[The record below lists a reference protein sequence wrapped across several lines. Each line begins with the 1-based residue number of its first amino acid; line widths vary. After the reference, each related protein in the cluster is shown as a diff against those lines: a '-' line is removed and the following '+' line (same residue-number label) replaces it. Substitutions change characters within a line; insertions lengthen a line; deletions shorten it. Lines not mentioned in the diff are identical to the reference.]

1 MNTLFER
8 FFESAP
14 DAIVVSDSD
23 GRIARVNAP
32 AEVLFG
38 YPRAE
43 LLGQALEFLLPER
56 FRERYVA
63 HRTAY
68 QAHPQVRP
76 MGAGLELLGR
86 RKDGREFPLDIML
99 SPVETAEGAMVI
111 GVVRDITERQG
122 IEATLHRKNLE
133 MEKAVL
139 AKDRFLAGMSHELR
153 TPLNAILGFTGT
165 LLMRLPG
172 PLTIDQEKQLRT
184 VQGSAKHL
192 LSLINDLLD
201 LTRIESGSVELHP
214 ESVDCG
220 ALMQE
225 VATTLRQLAAARGL
239 ALHVSL
245 PPEKIVVTTDRR
257 ALHQILL
264 NLLNNAIKF
273 TKQGHVSLDLRRTD
287 GFVEFVVTDTGIG
300 IVEEDQEKLFFA
312 FTQLDNSSTRR
323 FEGSG
328 LGLHLSQKLA
338 GLIGGVI
345 TVESARER
353 GSCFT
358 FALEENRS

>member
-14 DAIVVSDSD
+14 DAIVVSDSA
-23 GRIARVNAP
+23 GLIARVNTQTEA
-32 AEVLFG
+32 LFG

-43 LLGQALEFLLPER
+43 LLGQRLEILLPER

-111 GVVRDITERQG
+111 GVVRDITERQR
-122 IEATLHRKNLE
+122 IEETLHEKNVE

-139 AKDRFLAGMSHELR
+139 AKDTFLAGMSHELR

-165 LLMRLPG
+165 LLMKLPG
-172 PLTIDQEKQLRT
+172 PLNIDQEKQLRT
-184 VQGSAKHL
+184 VQASAKHL

-214 ESVDCG
+214 EAVNCG
-220 ALMQE
+220 AVLQE
-225 VATTLRQLAAARGL
+225 VATTLRQIAVNKGL
-239 ALHVSL
+239 ALQVGV
-245 PPEKIVVTTDRR
+245 PTEQVVIATDRR

-264 NLLNNAIKF
+264 NLTNNALKF
-273 TKQGHVSLDLRRTD
+273 TENGTVSLELRRGD
-287 GFVEFVVTDTGIG
+287 EVVEFVVADTGLG
-300 IVEEDQEKLFFA
+300 IAAEDQAKLFQP

-323 FEGSG
+323 FDGTG

-345 TVESARER
+345 TVESVAHQ
-353 GSCFT
+353 GSRFT
-358 FALEENRS
+358 FTLKNL